1 MTPADFK
8 RIKARAESE
17 VMGAQAKARQGEH
30 HHETG
35 WWADIVL
42 RLCER
47 IEKLETSLD
56 ETQRE
61 HEWLRAKV
69 REPS

>member
-8 RIKARAESE
+8 RIKARAENE
-17 VMGAQAKARQGEH
+17 VAGAAKRARLGEAA
-30 HHETG
+30 ETG

-42 RLCER
+42 RLCEK
-47 IEKLETSLD
+47 IDSLEMQLD
-56 ETQRE
+56 ETTRE

-69 REPS
+69 KEPS